1 MKKTA
6 IRDWKYAGGATVYA
20 GGATVTV
27 YAGGATVMQAVKHI
41 ASSPSCVCH

>member
-1 MKKTA
+1 MNKTA

-20 GGATVTV
+20 GGATV
-27 YAGGATVMQAVKHI
+27 MQAVRHI